1 MPLETERSFT
11 AESAVGRYWLLNCVG
26 FRVEGSR
33 RGIVEEVGLGPHG
46 VDVLAVRRR
55 FFLGRRVVLVPTQ
68 RVESIHPWDD
78 TIVLA
83 SRRRRARDGRA
94 VQAQRL
100 QRRLQRIGGSG
111 AVASGHLLRA
121 FAVAVR
127 DGTVVVIR
135 LLAAFATLLA
145 RHAPQARR
153 VLLGVTAMLLL
164 LLRAYVTEA
173 RRALRAQRDAIAAW
187 QEQRRELAEE
197 PGDDGPL
204 TRAGA
209 EELDAR
215 RRETIR
221 G

>member
-83 SRRRRARDGRA
+83 SRRRARDGRA

-100 QRRLQRIGGSG
+100 QRRLQRIGSSG

-145 RHAPQARR
+145 RRAPQARR
-153 VLLGVTAMLLL
+153 TLRGVAATLLL

>member
-1 MPLETERSFT
+1 M
-11 AESAVGRYWLLNCVG
+11 
-26 FRVEGSR
+26 
-33 RGIVEEVGLGPHG
+33 
-46 VDVLAVRRR
+46 
-55 FFLGRRVVLVPTQ
+55 
-68 RVESIHPWDD
+68 
-78 TIVLA
+78 
-83 SRRRRARDGRA
+83 
-94 VQAQRL
+94 QAQRL
-100 QRRLQRIGGSG
+100 QRRLQRIGSSG

-145 RHAPQARR
+145 RHAPQARH

-164 LLRAYVTEA
+164 LLRAYMTEA

-187 QEQRRELAEE
+187 QAMRRELAEE
-197 PGDDGPL
+197 PGDNGPL

-209 EELDAR
+209 EELDAHT
-215 RRETIR
+215 RETIR